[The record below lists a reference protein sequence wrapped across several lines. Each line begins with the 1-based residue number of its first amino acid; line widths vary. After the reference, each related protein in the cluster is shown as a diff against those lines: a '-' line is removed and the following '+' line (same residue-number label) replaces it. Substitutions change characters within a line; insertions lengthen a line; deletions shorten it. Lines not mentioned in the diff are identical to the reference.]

1 MSLCSPLIC
10 SRSFCFKTT
19 LVVGRYPSPSLVD
32 GGGCPDRQ
40 IRCFPGRQRP
50 RSPPPWWP
58 QAPRPVSCTF
68 LDPEANLVEV
78 ESMVMLPRFLLP
90 GAPRSN
96 NSSLEARRWFL
107 ISSPPSPCRLGS
119 KHMKTHEQDA
129 L

>member
-1 MSLCSPLIC
+1 
-10 SRSFCFKTT
+10 
-19 LVVGRYPSPSLVD
+19 
-32 GGGCPDRQ
+32 GCPDRQ
-40 IRCFPGRQRP
+40 IRCFPGRQRT

-119 KHMKTHEQDA
+119 KVSSVSPTPLPLLPPIVFYCTARCMF
-129 L
+129 